1 MAFRE
6 VRVFEVREVLRLW
19 LRGEGIR
26 AVERLVGVDRKTV
39 RRYVAAAEQAGLVR
53 EGGEEQLTD
62 VFVGAVVEAV
72 RPHRVDGRGE
82 AWRLLVAN
90 HQAIEDWLKVEKL
103 TVRKTH
109 ELLGRRGVIVSERT
123 LHRYAL
129 EVCDVGRGR
138 RGTTVRVNDGE
149 PGDELQIDFG
159 KLGLV
164 DDDGRRRVC
173 WALIF
178 TPVVS
183 RYTFVW
189 LSFRQ
194 TIDDVIAGCEAA
206 WAFYGGVFATVI
218 PDNMKAIVDK
228 ADATEPRLNQAFVEY
243 AQARGFV
250 IDPARVRS
258 PQDKPRVERTVPFVR
273 RSFFAGETFIDLA
286 DAQRRA
292 GQWCRGRAGMRV
304 HGTIQARP
312 AEVFRIEEQPRLSP
326 APTAVYDVP
335 IYTTAKVHRDHH
347 IEVAKALYSVPGDLI
362 GQRVEVR
369 ADRSLVRVFARG
381 QLVKVHPR
389 MAAGKRS
396 TDAEDL
402 PSERTIYAMRDL
414 DALRRIAA
422 SHGDAVGV
430 YAAALLEVPLPWT
443 RMRQVYA
450 LLGLVKKWGA
460 ERVNAACASALEH
473 EAVNVG
479 LIGRMLERG
488 TENNT
493 TEKPAPGGAVVP
505 GRFAR
510 DDDHFAIQTWKPPHP
525 PVDPAASE
533 ASTGVSEVGFAAGAA
548 GTAR

>member
-19 LRGEGIR
+19 LRGEGVR
-26 AVERLVGVDRKTV
+26 STERLAGVDRKTV
-39 RRYVAAAEQAGLVR
+39 RRYLIAAEEVGLVR
-53 EGGEEQLTD
+53 AGGEGQLSD
-62 VFVGAVVEAV
+62 ELVGAVVEAV
-72 RPHRVDGRGE
+72 RPHRVDGRGV

-90 HQAIEDWLKVEKL
+90 HELIEGWLKKDKL

-109 ELLGRRGVIVSERT
+109 ELLGRRGIVVPERT

-138 RGTTVRVNDGE
+138 RGTTVRVNDGK

-164 DDDGRRRVC
+164 PDPAAGRGRVC
-173 WALIF
+173 QALIF

-189 LSFRQ
+189 LSFGQ

-218 PDNMKAIVDK
+218 PDNMKAIVEK
-228 ADATEPRLNQAFVEY
+228 ADALEPRLNQAFVEY
-243 AQARGFV
+243 AQSRGFV

-273 RSFFAGETFIDLA
+273 QSFFAGECFVDLA
-286 DAQRRA
+286 DGQRRA
-292 GQWCRGRAGMRV
+292 GAWCRERAGMRV

-312 AEVFRIEEQPRLSP
+312 AEVFRVEEQHVLRP

-347 IEVAKALYSVPGDLI
+347 IEVAKALYSVPGNLI
-362 GQRVEVR
+362 GQRVDVR
-369 ADRSLVRVFARG
+369 ADRSLVRVFAGG

-389 MAAGKRS
+389 QQPGHRV
-396 TDAEDL
+396 TDPDDL
-402 PSERTIYAMRDL
+402 PAERSAYAMRDL
-414 DALRRIAA
+414 EHLRRLAA
-422 SHGDAVGV
+422 GHGPAIGAF
-430 YAAALLEVPLPWT
+430 AAALLDHPLPWT
-443 RMRQVYA
+443 KMRQVYA

-460 ERVNAACASALEH
+460 ERVEVACAGALEH

-479 LIGRMLERG
+479 LIGRMLERA
-488 TENNT
+488 TENT
-493 TEKPAPGGAVVP
+493 KAAQPSLPGVVVP
-505 GRFAR
+505 ARFAR
-510 DDDHFAIQTWKPPHP
+510 DPEEFATRR
-525 PVDPAASE
+525 AN
-533 ASTGVSEVGFAAGAA
+533 GGA
-548 GTAR
+548 R